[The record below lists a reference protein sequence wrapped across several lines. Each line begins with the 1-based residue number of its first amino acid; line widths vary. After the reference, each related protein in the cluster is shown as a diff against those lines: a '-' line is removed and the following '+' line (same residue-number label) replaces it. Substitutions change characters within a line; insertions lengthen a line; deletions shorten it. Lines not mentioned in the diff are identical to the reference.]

1 MTKLSIFIQ
10 VQGKP
15 GVTEVELSND
25 ATLDDLHE
33 AIKASGIAIDGEELL
48 FFDEDESHDHGDRK
62 KPLKHLKHG
71 TRVHI
76 SRCRRIKTTVHY
88 LEKTAHRDFA
98 PGARVRTVKAWAVR
112 EFKIEP
118 KDAGEHVL
126 RICDSTTKPAT
137 DTPLH
142 ELVAAGTCSVCFD
155 LVPDKR
161 VEG

>member
-1 MTKLSIFIQ
+1 MSKQSIFIQ
-10 VQGKP
+10 VEGKP
-15 GVTEVELSND
+15 GVTEAELHPEARLEDLLEVMKGQGIVLADDTFVS
-25 ATLDDLHE
+25 LDE
-33 AIKASGIAIDGEELL
+33 AECLEPR
-48 FFDEDESHDHGDRK
+48 ERK
-62 KPLKHLKHG
+62 QPLKDLKPG

-88 LEKTAHRDFA
+88 LEKTAQHDFP
-98 PGARVRTVKAWAVR
+98 PGTRVRTVKTWAVR
-112 EFKIEP
+112 ESRIEP

-126 RICDSTTKPAT
+126 RICDSAIKPAT

-142 ELVAAGTCSVCFD
+142 ELVQKGQCSVCFD